1 MAATLELA
9 LMAGRA
15 YESTRA
21 LINKIPTPDTWFLAR
36 PEKDDATGFEAVTFV
51 KEGFTFR
58 NSPEIVISFSG
69 TDPNN
74 SGLLNSPDG
83 RTNSALANGKWSDQ
97 LLQAA
102 KYYLDIK
109 AANPNAVITFTG
121 HSLGDGLAALMA
133 VFFGIRATSSRAS
146 LCRACRRPAGIA
158 PRQRC
163 A

>member
-1 MAATLELA
+1 MATTLELA

-21 LINKIPTPDTWFLAR
+21 LINKIPTPDTWLLAR
-36 PEKDDATGFEAVTFV
+36 PDKDDATGFEAVTFV

-74 SGLLNSPDG
+74 SGLLTSPDG

-102 KYYLDIK
+102 KYYLDVK
-109 AANPNAVITFTG
+109 TANLDAVITFTG
-121 HSLGDGLAALMA
+121 HSLGGGLAALMA
-133 VFFGIRATSSRAS
+133 VFFVGRAAH
-146 LCRACRRPAGIA
+146 
-158 PRQRC
+158 
-163 A
+163 

>member
-1 MAATLELA
+1 MATELEFA
-9 LMAGRA
+9 LMAGGA
-15 YESTRA
+15 YVSTRA
-21 LINKIPTPDTWFLAR
+21 GINQIPTPANWVKLTGIPD
-36 PEKDDATGFEAVTFV
+36 KDTGFEAVTYIQ
-51 KEGFTFR
+51 EGKTLL

-74 SGLLNSPDG
+74 SGMLNSPDG

-109 AANPNAVITFTG
+109 TANPNAVITFTG
-121 HSLGDGLAALMA
+121 HSLGSGLAALMA